1 MSTDQKDHPLEKP
14 PNEDVLLYE
23 ETSQKAV
30 TEEPAVE
37 QVQVTE
43 QTAVRTPNATVLY
56 GINHPQG
63 KVEITKWSMKL
74 PTMEI
79 LKFNNHLRMVKDV
92 PVFSTEAQS
101 SEVEAWKEGVA
112 GSIENSSIAGI
123 FQDRFYDQNSQF
135 SQSLNQPNANPK
147 GLLSP
152 LRFGTGSGELTGEA
166 ALTRVARRLQL
177 GAPVSVMLPHTG
189 IVVHLQTPTER
200 EIIDFYNSIFREKIT
215 MGRMTNGLTLSNHS
229 VFVNNRLF
237 DFLLQYVKSTN
248 YSDIQK
254 KDLKNYILLHDLP
267 ILAWAMA
274 ACLYPNGF
282 QYERD
287 CIADPTVCQHRD
299 LAILNLEK
307 LLWVDNASLTEK
319 QKAILYEGRP
329 NLHTAEVYRTYHA
342 EHTRVTKRQIDLT
355 NYGIR
360 LHLKL
365 PTVAEHV
372 SDGLSWIDGINTKIE
387 TLLIPSDVDEGEYKT
402 EILKQYVGASA
413 LRQFSHFVDYIE
425 IQEDESEEYRPIM
438 NRQDITKVL
447 ETLSGSDEARSFIN
461 EEIIKFKNDTVIALV
476 GIPTYNCPNCKKPQ
490 EDPVNPHMSSV
501 IPLDVMNVFFTL
513 LTLRIHRIL
522 DR

>member
-1 MSTDQKDHPLEKP
+1 MSIEQSDTPQDEPIA
-14 PNEDVLLYE
+14 E
-23 ETSQKAV
+23 EVVSPEAAS
-30 TEEPAVE
+30 EEPAIEKVE
-37 QVQVTE
+37 VG
-43 QTAVRTPNATVLY
+43 QTSPRAPNAQVLY
-56 GINHPQG
+56 SINQPDARID
-63 KVEITKWSMKL
+63 ITKWSMKL
-74 PTMEI
+74 PTMEM
-79 LKFNNHLRMVKDV
+79 LKFNNHLRQVKDA
-92 PVFSTEAQS
+92 PVFSSEDQN

-112 GSIENSSIAGI
+112 GSVENSTIAGI
-123 FQDRFYDQNSQF
+123 FQERFYDQDSKF
-135 SQSLNQPNANPK
+135 SQALNQPNAAAK
-147 GLLSP
+147 TLVSP

-166 ALTRVARRLQL
+166 ALSRVAKRLQL
-177 GAPVSVMLPHTG
+177 GAPVSVILPHTG

-254 KDLKNYILLHDLP
+254 KDLKNYVLLHDLP

-274 ACLYPNGF
+274 TCLYPNGF

-287 CIADPTVCQHRD
+287 CIADPANCQHRD
-299 LAILNLEK
+299 VAMLNLEK

-319 QKAILYEGRP
+319 QKVILYEGRP
-329 NLHTAEVYRTYHA
+329 NLHTTEVYRTYHA
-342 EHTRVTKRQIDLT
+342 EHTRVVKRQIDIA

-387 TLLIPSDVDEGEYKT
+387 TLLIPGDVDEGEYKT

-425 IQEDESEEYRPIM
+425 IQEDETDEYRPIM
-438 NRQDITKVL
+438 NRQDIIKVL
-447 ETLSGSDEARSFIN
+447 ETLSGNDEARAFIN
-461 EEIIKFKNDTVIALV
+461 EEIIKYKNDTVIALV
-476 GIPTYNCPNCKKPQ
+476 GIPTYKCPKCGKPQ
-490 EDPVNPHMSSV
+490 EEHINEHMSSV